1 MVGGPHD
8 NTQVGA
14 TWVFAP
20 FAGTPGTATCVGQS
34 ITTLI
39 REFGGINAAAAGTG
53 FPSVSA
59 LQNAIMAFC
68 EGQRRLPQWSLG
80 DVRGALVMSAQDR
93 DDTRRAK

>member
-1 MVGGPHD
+1 LGIRPVRRDAWDRQP
-8 NTQVGA
+8 
-14 TWVFAP
+14 
-20 FAGTPGTATCVGQS
+20 CVGQS

-68 EGQRRLPQWSLG
+68 EG
-80 DVRGALVMSAQDR
+80 
-93 DDTRRAK
+93 